1 MADLGHQLTDKE
13 LAALENRIKQ
23 VYSKAS
29 KELQKKV
36 DEYFA
41 KFVERDKHQKELLEA
56 GKITEQ
62 QYMQWRLAQIG
73 RGKRFEALRD
83 DVSERMTKANQ
94 VSAAYINDT
103 TPGIYSL
110 NHNYAAYTIE
120 QVAGDVGFTIYD
132 EQTVRRMIEDDPTL
146 LPKRRVNAPKD
157 LKWNRQQFTAEITSG
172 ILLGEPIGTIANRVR
187 NLSDANRAG
196 AIRNARTAV
205 TGAQNAGRQESYYRA
220 KEMGLNLRKRWIAT
234 KDNRTR
240 HAHAMLDG
248 QTVPLDKPFEIEGQE
263 LMFPGDPTGLPRLV
277 WNCRCTMRTVEKEGI
292 EAEPRQMRVRDPETG
307 RNVLVNEMTYPEWED
322 WKRSQNPGK
331 FEADR
336 KKIKYKASDKKQYEN
351 YYSVLKEKAGKK
363 FEDFQETKYNNT
375 ERWEFIKLDYARR
388 SKLIAH
394 PELALPNA
402 EKASA
407 AEAKF
412 TKYLFDPENKK
423 GWAKG
428 QAFIGRL
435 GYSAE
440 NWEALQKE
448 VLRGAKLY
456 TANHKG
462 NNGYGEVYE
471 QRMVLYGKN
480 DLPANVIVGWIGK
493 EDGTMNMTT
502 LYIKEV
508 K

>member
-29 KELQKKV
+29 KELQKTV

-41 KFVERDKHQKELLEA
+41 KFFERDKHQKELLEA

-172 ILLGEPIGTIANRVR
+172 ILLGEPIGKIANRVQ

-263 LMFPGDPTGLPRLV
+263 LMFPGDPAGLPRLV

-307 RNVLVNEMTYPEWED
+307 RNVLISEMTYQD
-322 WKRSQNPGK
+322 WQSWKNSEAAAANAAGDKSAAKFFGLNNAENLSSAVKRSTIKTQGG
-331 FEADR
+331 FECFPDG
-336 KKIKYKASDKKQYEN
+336 D
-351 YYSVLKEKAGKK
+351 VLKEYIQKVKPLKTYYDVAMHGTQTAVCFGTSTPNMSARILASVIRHSEEYKGQKIRLLSCSTGKT
-363 FEDFQETKYNNT
+363 DGV
-375 ERWEFIKLDYARR
+375 DYCFAE
-388 SKLIAH
+388 
-394 PELALPNA
+394 ELANALGVSVKAPN
-402 EKASA
+402 
-407 AEAKF
+407 
-412 TKYLFDPENKK
+412 D
-423 GWAKG
+423 
-428 QAFIGRL
+428 
-435 GYSAE
+435 
-440 NWEALQKE
+440 
-448 VLRGAKLY
+448 
-456 TANHKG
+456 
-462 NNGYGEVYE
+462 
-471 QRMVLYGKN
+471 VLYISKSGSISVGKN
-480 DLPANVIVGWIGK
+480 GNGKIVEFK
-493 EDGTMNMTT
+493 PNHRRR
-502 LYIKEV
+502 IK
-508 K
+508 